1 LNTGTTNL
9 KCDESSSIR
18 AVKSEN
24 AKYDE
29 SDDDESVI
37 KTESEEYSNVE
48 SSHSGNR
55 EKSLN
60 EKIHQRIKQLLGS
73 DFNKIKS
80 ESRDDSRGRSEAGE
94 RVKSGRGKWHYAC
107 D

>member
-1 LNTGTTNL
+1 M

-18 AVKSEN
+18 AKSEN

-29 SDDDESVI
+29 SDDESVI
-37 KTESEEYSNVE
+37 KTESEEYSNAE

-60 EKIHQRIKQLLGS
+60 EKIH
-73 DFNKIKS
+73 
-80 ESRDDSRGRSEAGE
+80 
-94 RVKSGRGKWHYAC
+94 
-107 D
+107 